1 MEAAVL
7 FIVFAILLFMGAPI
21 AVCLGVSS
29 VAAMLVM
36 LAGRPVDIILGTV
49 PQLVSAATS
58 KAVLQAIP
66 FFILG
71 GNIMDA
77 SGISRKL
84 IHLAEACVGHLRGGV
99 AMVCVLVACFFAAIS
114 GSGPATVAALGII
127 VIPALVKAGYDT
139 AFAAALM
146 ATAGSIGVIIPPSI
160 TFVVYGSIS
169 DTSIGDL
176 FIAGVLPGLLMG
188 AALIADREARAYPDV
203 VAFGFFCRRA
213 NLEALAREYEGAVS
227 DRLGRGLSFH
237 IAPSNVPVNFAYS
250 LAAGLLAGNACVVKA
265 SSRDF
270 PQTRIICRVMDLLLR
285 GAHAALAN
293 HVCVVIYPR
302 DRQDVTEMLS
312 AQCDARI
319 IWGGDETVR
328 RVRMAPLAPRAVEV
342 AFPDRYSL
350 LAVDA
355 KSVLA
360 LDGKALAA
368 AARGFYNDT
377 YLTDQNACTSPRLV
391 YWLGGRDAVTQA
403 QARFWEAV
411 RAYAAPRYPIEPVV
425 AVDKLTAAFRAAA
438 ALPGAAIAPMPD
450 NTVVRVQVSALTP
463 DIDEHRCAGGFFVE
477 YAAETLDSLIPVVK
491 RKYQTLSYL
500 GLEPEALRRFVREN
514 ALWGV
519 DRIAPVGHTMDFA
532 LTWDGY
538 DLIRTLSRRISA
550 I

>member
-1 MEAAVL
+1 MSRNEPYTRLCGGDWQSAR
-7 FIVFAILLFMGAPI
+7 P
-21 AVCLGVSS
+21 
-29 VAAMLVM
+29 LV
-36 LAGRPVDIILGTV
+36 
-49 PQLVSAATS
+49 
-58 KAVLQAIP
+58 P
-66 FFILG
+66 F
-71 GNIMDA
+71 D
-77 SGISRKL
+77 
-84 IHLAEACVGHLRGGV
+84 GGV
-99 AMVCVLVACFFAAIS
+99 M
-114 GSGPATVAALGII
+114 
-127 VIPALVKAGYDT
+127 
-139 AFAAALM
+139 AFL
-146 ATAGSIGVIIPPSI
+146 
-160 TFVVYGSIS
+160 S
-169 DTSIGDL
+169 DL
-176 FIAGVLPGLLMG
+176 G

-227 DRLGRGLSFH
+227 DRLGRGISFH

-270 PQTRIICRVMDLLLR
+270 AQTRIICRVMDALLR
-285 GAHAALAN
+285 GTHAGLAN
-293 HVCVVIYPR
+293 HVCVLIYPR
-302 DRQDVTEMLS
+302 DRQDVTELLS

-328 RVRMAPLAPRAVEV
+328 RVRTAPLAPRAVEV

-355 KSVLA
+355 KRVLA
-360 LDGKALAA
+360 LDGKALDA

-391 YWLGGRDAVTQA
+391 YWLGRNGDVEAA
-403 QARFWEAV
+403 QERFWEAV

-438 ALPGAAIAPMPD
+438 ALPGASLAPMPD
-450 NTVVRVQVSALTP
+450 NTVVRLRVSALTP
-463 DIDEHRCAGGFFVE
+463 DIDDHRCAGGFFVE

-500 GLEPEALRRFVREN
+500 GLEPETLRRFVREN

>member
-1 MEAAVL
+1 MSRNEPYTRLCGGDWQSARPL
-7 FIVFAILLFMGAPI
+7 APF
-21 AVCLGVSS
+21 
-29 VAAMLVM
+29 
-36 LAGRPVDIILGTV
+36 D
-49 PQLVSAATS
+49 
-58 KAVLQAIP
+58 
-66 FFILG
+66 
-71 GNIMDA
+71 
-77 SGISRKL
+77 
-84 IHLAEACVGHLRGGV
+84 GGV
-99 AMVCVLVACFFAAIS
+99 M
-114 GSGPATVAALGII
+114 
-127 VIPALVKAGYDT
+127 
-139 AFAAALM
+139 AFL
-146 ATAGSIGVIIPPSI
+146 
-160 TFVVYGSIS
+160 S
-169 DTSIGDL
+169 DL
-176 FIAGVLPGLLMG
+176 G

-270 PQTRIICRVMDLLLR
+270 PQTRIICRVMDALLR

-293 HVCVVIYPR
+293 HACVVIYPR

-312 AQCDARI
+312 ARCDARI

-355 KSVLA
+355 KRVLA
-360 LDGKALAA
+360 LDDKALAA

-391 YWLGGRDAVTQA
+391 YWLGGRDAVMRA

-425 AVDKLTAAFRAAA
+425 AVDKRTAAFRAAA

>member
-1 MEAAVL
+1 MSRNEPYTRLCGGDWQSARPL
-7 FIVFAILLFMGAPI
+7 APF
-21 AVCLGVSS
+21 
-29 VAAMLVM
+29 
-36 LAGRPVDIILGTV
+36 D
-49 PQLVSAATS
+49 
-58 KAVLQAIP
+58 
-66 FFILG
+66 
-71 GNIMDA
+71 
-77 SGISRKL
+77 
-84 IHLAEACVGHLRGGV
+84 GGV
-99 AMVCVLVACFFAAIS
+99 M
-114 GSGPATVAALGII
+114 
-127 VIPALVKAGYDT
+127 
-139 AFAAALM
+139 AFL
-146 ATAGSIGVIIPPSI
+146 
-160 TFVVYGSIS
+160 S
-169 DTSIGDL
+169 DL
-176 FIAGVLPGLLMG
+176 G

-270 PQTRIICRVMDLLLR
+270 PQTRIICRVMDALLR

-302 DRQDVTEMLS
+302 DR
-312 AQCDARI
+312 
-319 IWGGDETVR
+319 
-328 RVRMAPLAPRAVEV
+328 RVRMAPLPPRAVEV

-425 AVDKLTAAFRAAA
+425 AVDKLTAAYRAAA

-450 NTVVRVQVSALTP
+450 NTVARVEVSELTP
-463 DIDEHRCAGGFFVE
+463 GVDEHRCAGGFFVE
-477 YAAETLDSLIPVVK
+477 YAAETLDGLIPVVK
-491 RKYQTLSYL
+491 RKYQTLGYL